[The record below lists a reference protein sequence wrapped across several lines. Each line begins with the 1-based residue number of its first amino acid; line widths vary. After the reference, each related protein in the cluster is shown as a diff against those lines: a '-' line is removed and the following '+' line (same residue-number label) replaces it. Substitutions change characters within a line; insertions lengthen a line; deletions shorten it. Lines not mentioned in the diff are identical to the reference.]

1 MRYFKKKH
9 IPIITNAYQSLSIS
23 YVRQPS
29 LVDSFY
35 LDKSEHPE
43 TGETIYGLHNPLYM
57 LFNQQR
63 IDRLGAEAIRQ
74 WIEQLDASHNS
85 HLASI
90 RSQCKDEDLIR
101 MIKDRHIQHP
111 CELERYIAD
120 LDKRAD
126 LFNSEVARVQAELQ
140 LEREQT
146 LEQQI
151 QTQTQ

>member
-1 MRYFKKKH
+1 MRYCKKKH

-35 LDKSEHPE
+35 MDKSEHPE
-43 TGETIYGLHNPLYM
+43 TGETIYGYHNPLYM

-63 IDRLGAEAIRQ
+63 IDRLGTEAIRQ
-74 WIEQLDASHNS
+74 WIEQLDSSHNS
-85 HLASI
+85 QLASI

-111 CELERYIAD
+111 CEMERYIAE
-120 LDKRAD
+120 LDNRAD
-126 LFNSEVARVQAELQ
+126 LFNSEVARVQAEMQ
-140 LEREQT
+140 LEREQA
-146 LEQQI
+146 LQQQV
-151 QTQTQ
+151 QTQT